1 MSQSIMDYIV
11 RRLALDYMSFEDR
24 SALGIYSAEERQR
37 QLETGSYELV
47 EETGNAAELV
57 VETAAEAPVA
67 REASV
72 TEAAVSTDTQGA
84 HTTAELLEKIS
95 GTAIDSPLCFTC
107 GTKMRPAGS
116 CHVCEGCGSTSGCS

>member
-1 MSQSIMDYIV
+1 MSQSIMDYIF

-84 HTTAELLEKIS
+84 HTTAELLAKIS
-95 GTAIDSPLCFTC
+95 GNATDSPPCFPKSETRREGKEFVSTC
-107 GTKMRPAGS
+107 
-116 CHVCEGCGSTSGCS
+116 